1 MSGDIRSLRK
11 TCCLIRRP
19 LVNVTRARTASILS
33 VLNEKDSRPT
43 KLQTS
48 TRLSVSCCGR
58 SSIRHRLLKP
68 FAAKACR
75 RKSKSSWISS
85 SRPNVESSSKYGLI
99 AGNGRFPFLVLQAA
113 RSQGI
118 EMVVAAIKEETFPEI
133 EKHAATVHW
142 MSLGQLGKLIKTFK
156 AEGVTRA
163 IMAGQV
169 KHKQIFSS
177 IIPDLKMIQLL
188 ASLATKNTDSLI
200 GGVAKLL
207 ENEGIQL
214 MDSTSFL
221 RPLLPE
227 PGVLTR
233 RSPTEDEKHDLDY
246 GYKIA
251 RELGRL
257 DLGQSVAICEG
268 ACVAL
273 EAMEG
278 TDAVIKRG
286 ASLVSG
292 RMLRIV
298 KLAKPNQDLRF
309 DVPVIGRA
317 TVQLMTRL
325 NVSAL
330 AIEARKTLMIDREDL
345 IRDADAGGITIV
357 AVE

>member
-1 MSGDIRSLRK
+1 
-11 TCCLIRRP
+11 
-19 LVNVTRARTASILS
+19 
-33 VLNEKDSRPT
+33 
-43 KLQTS
+43 
-48 TRLSVSCCGR
+48 
-58 SSIRHRLLKP
+58 
-68 FAAKACR
+68 
-75 RKSKSSWISS
+75 
-85 SRPNVESSSKYGLI
+85 
-99 AGNGRFPFLVLQAA
+99 
-113 RSQGI
+113 
-118 EMVVAAIKEETFPEI
+118 MVVAAIKEETFPEI
-133 EKHAATVHW
+133 EQHAGTVHW

-156 AEGVTRA
+156 SEGVNQA

-200 GGVAKLL
+200 GAVARLL
-207 ENEGIQL
+207 EDEGIHL
-214 MDSTSFL
+214 VDSTLFL

-233 RSPTEDEKHDLDY
+233 RGPSDDEKRDLDY

-257 DLGQSVAICEG
+257 DLGQSVVVSDG

-278 TDAVIKRG
+278 TDAVMERA
-286 ASLVSG
+286 ASLVNG
-292 RMLRIV
+292 RALKVV

-317 TVQLMTRL
+317 TIRLMSRL
-325 NVSAL
+325 KVTAV
-330 AIEARKTLMIDREDL
+330 AIEARKTLMIDREEL
-345 IRDADAGGITIV
+345 IREADAAGIAIV

>member
-1 MSGDIRSLRK
+1 VASL
-11 TCCLIRRP
+11 
-19 LVNVTRARTASILS
+19 
-33 VLNEKDSRPT
+33 SR
-43 KLQTS
+43 
-48 TRLSVSCCGR
+48 
-58 SSIRHRLLKP
+58 
-68 FAAKACR
+68 
-75 RKSKSSWISS
+75 
-85 SRPNVESSSKYGLI
+85 YGLI
-99 AGNGRFPFLVLQAA
+99 AGNGKFPFLVLEAA

-133 EKHAATVHW
+133 ENHAKTVHW

-156 AEGVTRA
+156 AAGVSDA

-177 IIPDLKMIQLL
+177 IIPDLKMMQLL
-188 ASLATKNTDSLI
+188 AGLATKNTDSLI
-200 GGVAKLL
+200 GGVAKML
-207 ENEGIQL
+207 EDEGIHL
-214 MDSTSFL
+214 IDSTSFL

-233 RSPTEDEKHDLDY
+233 RAPSQEEKRDLDY
-246 GYKIA
+246 GYRIA

-257 DLGQSVAICEG
+257 DLGQSVAICDG
-268 ACVAL
+268 ACIAL

-278 TDAVIKRG
+278 TDAIIERA
-286 ASLVSG
+286 ASLSNG
-292 RMLRIV
+292 RMLRVV

-317 TVQLMTRL
+317 TIQLMARL

-330 AIEARKTLMIDREDL
+330 AIEARKTLMFEREDL
-345 IRDADAGGITIV
+345 LREADAAGITIV

>member
-1 MSGDIRSLRK
+1 VASLNR
-11 TCCLIRRP
+11 
-19 LVNVTRARTASILS
+19 
-33 VLNEKDSRPT
+33 
-43 KLQTS
+43 
-48 TRLSVSCCGR
+48 
-58 SSIRHRLLKP
+58 
-68 FAAKACR
+68 
-75 RKSKSSWISS
+75 
-85 SRPNVESSSKYGLI
+85 YGLI
-99 AGNGRFPFLVLQAA
+99 AGNGKFPFLVLEAA

-133 EKHAATVHW
+133 EQHARTVHW

-156 AEGVTRA
+156 SEGVNHA

-200 GGVAKLL
+200 GAVAKML
-207 ENEGIQL
+207 ENEGIYL
-214 MDSTSFL
+214 IDSTSFL

-227 PGVLTR
+227 PGVLTQR
-233 RSPTEDEKHDLDY
+233 RPSQDDQRDLDY

-257 DLGQSVAICEG
+257 DLGQSVVVSDG

-278 TDAVIKRG
+278 TDAVIER
-286 ASLVSG
+286 AAALVNG
-292 RMLRIV
+292 RLLRVV
-298 KLAKPNQDLRF
+298 KLAKPKQDLRF
-309 DVPVIGRA
+309 DVPVIGLA
-317 TVQLMTRL
+317 TVRLMARL
-325 NVSAL
+325 SVSAL
-330 AIEARKTLMIDREDL
+330 AIEARKTLMIDRDDL
-345 IRDADAGGITIV
+345 IREADAAGIAGV

>member
-1 MSGDIRSLRK
+1 
-11 TCCLIRRP
+11 
-19 LVNVTRARTASILS
+19 VA
-33 VLNEKDSRPT
+33 
-43 KLQTS
+43 
-48 TRLSVSCCGR
+48 
-58 SSIRHRLLKP
+58 
-68 FAAKACR
+68 
-75 RKSKSSWISS
+75 
-85 SRPNVESSSKYGLI
+85 SSSKYGLI
-99 AGNGRFPFLVLQAA
+99 AGNGKFPFLVLEAA

-133 EKHAATVHW
+133 EHHAERVHW

-156 AEGVTRA
+156 SEGVSRA

-200 GGVAKLL
+200 GGVAKML
-207 ENEGIQL
+207 ENEGIHL

-257 DLGQSVAICEG
+257 DLGQSVAVCEG

-278 TDAVIKRG
+278 TD
-286 ASLVSG
+286 
-292 RMLRIV
+292 
-298 KLAKPNQDLRF
+298 
-309 DVPVIGRA
+309 
-317 TVQLMTRL
+317 
-325 NVSAL
+325 
-330 AIEARKTLMIDREDL
+330 
-345 IRDADAGGITIV
+345 
-357 AVE
+357 